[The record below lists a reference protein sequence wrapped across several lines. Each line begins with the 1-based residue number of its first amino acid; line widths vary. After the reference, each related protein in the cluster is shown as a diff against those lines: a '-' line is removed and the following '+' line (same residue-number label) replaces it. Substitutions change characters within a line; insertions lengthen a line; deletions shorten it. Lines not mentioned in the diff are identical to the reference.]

1 MQGKQQRRVPLHRL
15 TSMKVS
21 RIVLF
26 LTLLLPLALS
36 AQVRWTS
43 RNPAPTTLA
52 LKAVAA
58 GQGIYVAV
66 TAQGTVVSST
76 DSINWRTETFPSSEN
91 LNNVAFANGHFFAR
105 GDSGTI
111 FVSDDGHYWLQ
122 RLGGNVANSGGP
134 IGHNIVYGNGT
145 YVAVS
150 AYGGNVATSPD
161 TVTWTVLPGV
171 FGDSVAFGGGIFV
184 MVSLADDSIRTSTDG
199 LVWKKITPAEFTW
212 ANQVAYGAGHF
223 VVRRGSQ
230 LYRSS
235 DAVTW
240 TLISGVSASE
250 VAFVKD
256 RFIAQGSSTQQP
268 ITSLDGVAWTTHTG
282 VTVLIRPSQI
292 AGIDDSFVGFIGNK
306 LYRSADAL
314 AWTLSGVNFSTA
326 ANYPGVAFAR
336 NRFLTG
342 DGRTSVDGI
351 TWTTDGFAVPVANAT
366 DLTIHSANDRFFA
379 FTGGSVY
386 ISTDGLT
393 GTKTADLT
401 FNPKSI
407 AYGNGHYVA
416 VGANL
421 DGVKGGV
428 ATSTDALAWTDR
440 SLAVNLP
447 ALIDVE
453 YATNLFVAVGPTGAI
468 YTSPDGLVWTHRP
481 HPVTSAYG
489 NALAYGAG
497 RWVLVGMPSLT
508 STDGIEWSAS
518 TAPDGTAITYAN
530 GLFVLNAYWES
541 ANNFRFNPTA
551 TIATSPDGVHWTY
564 RNTTNVNTGTF
575 AFGNGS
581 WVTAGYRGTLSQS
594 SATDAALAP
603 AFAAGLSAKLD
614 PANKSHLTLDAPATG
629 TGPISYQWFR
639 QTSYFGDAVPTT
651 NTSSTLNLTNWTSV
665 TGDVF
670 TLVATSSYG
679 SATIPYRISYQT
691 SQLDPTGYN
700 SGIARIATPTTDGQL
715 LLALGNAYSSSQYW
729 FGPGPISFQWY
740 KDGVLIPNANA
751 SSITVP
757 YDAAKDSDSIF
768 TLALTNLF
776 GRVDF
781 DYDLTTQ
788 ITLTP
793 SSQTLLPGTATTFT
807 ARVTSTL
814 ANSVVTFTWK
824 KNGQT
829 IRTVDATVGT
839 FTQTAVDSL
848 VLSNLQSSDY
858 GVYQFTVSN
867 QLGTIASDYFTL
879 APPSVTRLVNLS
891 VRAHVGTGD
900 DVLIAGFVGNGT
912 GAGPN
917 ILARGIGP
925 TLSTLGITAPLARPH
940 LALKNASGVTLATN
954 EKWDVQPGYDA
965 AFLRDVMTRIGAF
978 PLLAGSAD
986 AAILRPGALNTA
998 QPPRLTTILSGIGS
1012 TTGVG
1017 LIEFYEFAPSSERL
1031 VNLSARARVG
1041 SGENVLI
1048 AGFVIT
1054 GDKPLKLLIRG
1065 VGPTLAGQGIT
1076 SPLSNPKI
1084 TLFDSAGREIH
1095 NNDQWNAAANVAD
1108 LRAATTV
1115 TGAFA
1120 LVENSNDAAMLESL
1134 APGVYSVHVTSVAG
1148 TSGIALVEIY
1158 EAP

>member
-1 MQGKQQRRVPLHRL
+1 
-15 TSMKVS
+15 MKIS
-21 RIVLF
+21 RIF
-26 LTLLLPLALS
+26 LLVSLLLPLALS
-36 AQVRWTS
+36 AQVRWTT
-43 RNPAPTTLA
+43 RNPAPTTLP
-52 LKAVAA
+52 LKAIAA
-58 GQGIYVAV
+58 GQGIYIAVAEH
-66 TAQGTVVSST
+66 GTVVSST
-76 DSINWRTETFPSSEN
+76 DGLNWQTETFPSTEN

-134 IGHNIVYGNGT
+134 VGHNIVYGNGT

-150 AYGGNVATSPD
+150 AYGGTVVTSPD

-171 FGDSVAFGGGIFV
+171 VGDSVAFGGGIFV
-184 MVSLADDSIRTSTDG
+184 MVSRLNDSVRTSTDG
-199 LVWKKITPAEFTW
+199 LVWTKPTSSEFSW
-212 ANQVAYGAGHF
+212 ADEVAYGAGHF
-223 VVRRGSQ
+223 VIRRSTQ
-230 LYRSS
+230 LYQST

-240 TLISGVSASE
+240 TLIPGVSASG

-256 RFIAQGSSTQQP
+256 RFIARSQQP
-268 ITSLDGVAWTTHTG
+268 VTSLDGVAWTTHTG
-282 VTVLIRPSQI
+282 VTVLIPPSQI
-292 AGIDDSFVGFIGNK
+292 AGIGDSFVGFIGNK
-306 LYRSADAL
+306 LYRSIDAL
-314 AWTLSGVNFSTA
+314 AWTPSGVNFSTT
-326 ANYPGVAFAR
+326 ANNPGVAFAH

-342 DGRTSVDGI
+342 DGYTSVDGI

-366 DLTIHSANDRFFA
+366 DLTIHAANDRFFA
-379 FTGGSVY
+379 FTAGSVY
-386 ISTDGLT
+386 VSLDGLT

-401 FNPKSI
+401 FNAKSV
-407 AYGNGHYVA
+407 AYGNGRYIV
-416 VGANL
+416 VGANI
-421 DGVKGGV
+421 DGSKGGV

-447 ALIDVE
+447 ALIAVE
-453 YATNLFVAVGPTGAI
+453 YATNLFVAVGPAGAI
-468 YTSPDGLVWTHRP
+468 YTSPDGLTWTRRP
-481 HPVTSAYG
+481 HPVTSSSA

-497 RWVLVGMPSLT
+497 RWVLAGMPSLT

-518 TAPDGTAITYAN
+518 TAPDATAISYAN

-541 ANNFRFNPTA
+541 ANNFRFDPTA
-551 TIATSPDGVHWTY
+551 TIATSPDGLHWTY
-564 RNTTNVNTGTF
+564 RDTTNVNTGSL

-581 WVTAGYRGTLSQS
+581 WVTAGYRGSLSQS

-603 AFAAGLSAKLD
+603 AFTVGLSAKLD
-614 PANKSHLTLDAPATG
+614 PADNNHLTLDAPASG
-629 TGPISYQWFR
+629 TGPISYQWLR
-639 QTSYFGDAVPTT
+639 KTYYYGNAVATT
-651 NTSSTLNLTNWTSV
+651 NTSSTLSLANWTSD

-670 TLVATSSYG
+670 KLVATNAYG
-679 SATIPYRISYQT
+679 SAVMPYRISSQT
-691 SQLDPTGYN
+691 SQLNPTGFN
-700 SGIARIATPTTDGQL
+700 TSLARIATPTTDGQIV
-715 LLALGNAYSSSQYW
+715 LALGNSYSSSLLW
-729 FGPGPISFQWY
+729 FGPGPVNFQWY

-751 SSITVP
+751 ASITVP
-757 YDAAKDSDSIF
+757 YDPAKDSDSIF

-776 GRVDF
+776 GRVNF

-793 SSQTLLPGTATTFT
+793 SSQTQVPGGATTFT
-807 ARVTSTL
+807 AKVTSTL

-829 IRTVDATVGT
+829 IRTFDAPVGS

-858 GVYQFTVSN
+858 GVYQFTASN
-867 QLGTIASDYFTL
+867 KLGTIASDYFTL
-879 APPSVTRLVNLS
+879 TPPPLTRLVNLS

-900 DVLIAGFVGNGT
+900 DVLIAGFVGNGN

-917 ILARGIGP
+917 ILARGVGP
-925 TLSTLGITAPLARPH
+925 TLSTLGVAAPLTRPH
-940 LALKNASGVTLATN
+940 LSLNDATGASLATN
-954 EKWDVQPGYDA
+954 EHWDVQTGYDA
-965 AFLRDVMTRIGAF
+965 AFLRDLTTRIGAF
-978 PLLAGSAD
+978 PLPAGSAD

-998 QPPRLTTILSGIGS
+998 RPPRFTAILSGVGN

-1017 LIEFYEFAPSSERL
+1017 LIELYESAPSSERL
-1031 VNLSARARVG
+1031 INLSARARVG

-1065 VGPTLAGQGIT
+1065 VGPSLTGHGIA

-1084 TLFDSAGREIH
+1084 TLFDSTGHEIH
-1095 NNDQWNAAANVAD
+1095 NNDQWNSAANLTD
-1108 LRAATTV
+1108 LRAATIS

-1120 LVENSNDAAMLESL
+1120 LTESSNDAAMLESL
-1134 APGVYSVHVTSVAG
+1134 APGVYSVHVTSVDG